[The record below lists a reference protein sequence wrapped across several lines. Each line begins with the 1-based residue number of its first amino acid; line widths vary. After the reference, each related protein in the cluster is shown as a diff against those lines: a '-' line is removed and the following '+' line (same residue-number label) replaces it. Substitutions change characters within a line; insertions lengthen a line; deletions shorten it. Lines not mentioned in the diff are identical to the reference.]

1 MYNKNNCSPKKLHV
15 FSNKSNSYVP
25 PKNYIKSED
34 DYGFFCIIDRDDIEI
49 KADTFSKQNSMKEC
63 LKKKYINYIN
73 KKWEIECK
81 KCLESKKYTDKNV
94 NNNLEY
100 YKINIDESKNN
111 YNSDFD
117 YYHNDNDD
125 DDDDDY
131 KNNNPD
137 KKKLFVMRIIITSFV
152 LLAGVSYFV
161 SVKYYYK
168 K

>member
-1 MYNKNNCSPKKLHV
+1 MKNNCSPKKLHV
-15 FSNKSNSYVP
+15 FSNKMTSYAP
-25 PKNYIKSED
+25 PKNYVKSED

-49 KADTFSKQNSMKEC
+49 KADMFSKQNSMKEC

-73 KKWEIECK
+73 EKWNKECK
-81 KCLESKKYTDKNV
+81 NCLESKKNTDKNV
-94 NNNLEY
+94 NNHLEY

-117 YYHNDNDD
+117 YYDNDNGD

-131 KNNNPD
+131 KNNNSD
-137 KKKLFVMRIIITSFV
+137 KKKLFIMRIIITSFV